1 MANVIVVVVLTGRQ
15 FGSVDGSVPQD
26 WEVRDRRDVDRRRD
40 CELRSSEQAASVPRR
55 TVAYVRAR
63 TLAGGQSSMGGVR
76 MRVKPKVRLGASLAA
91 VSLIA
96 AACGGVATEGDGGEE
111 LDPSAAE
118 DGGEDDSGEDVE
130 APEDMDG
137 EPISLG
143 FVSVFSGRVAMLG
156 ETGYKGAQLA
166 VEEINEAGGVLDGR
180 PFEISSR
187 DSAADPEQAV
197 RVARDFA
204 LQDEVDFIIDGSSSS
219 ESFAVSQASSELDT
233 VVLATASEADSLTA
247 PENFQESVFRVA
259 RNTQLDG
266 IANAL
271 YASELGFETWM
282 GISPDYAY
290 GRDGNLRFFDA
301 LEELQPD
308 VEVGTELWPA
318 LFEPDYTPL
327 IQQIMDASPDAVYS
341 VLWGGDLVA
350 FIQQAAPFGLF
361 DEVEFFTPNVADSLV
376 LDSVGG
382 DLPAGIHTGSRFAI
396 GSPDTDANSQF
407 DADYREMFGEGPTN
421 WSIQAYVAVKALAQA
436 IEATGGTDKDAIT
449 EELKDLQVADSP
461 WGDVQ
466 IREEDHT
473 LINYD
478 IRWGLTDP
486 DREEYPV
493 EFTYEADWDTILEME
508 GLNAS

>member
-1 MANVIVVVVLTGRQ
+1 
-15 FGSVDGSVPQD
+15 
-26 WEVRDRRDVDRRRD
+26 
-40 CELRSSEQAASVPRR
+40 
-55 TVAYVRAR
+55 
-63 TLAGGQSSMGGVR
+63 
-76 MRVKPKVRLGASLAA
+76 MRIRPKVRLGASLAA
-91 VSLIA
+91 VSLVA

-118 DGGEDDSGEDVE
+118 DDGGEDDSGEDVE
-130 APEDMDG
+130 APDDMEGD
-137 EPISLG
+137 PISLG

-166 VEEINEAGGVLDGR
+166 VQEINDDGGVLEGR
-180 PFEISSR
+180 PFEISSN

-204 LQDEVDFIIDGSSSS
+204 IEDEVDFIIDGSSSS
-219 ESFAVSQASSELDT
+219 ESFAVSQASSEFDT
-233 VVLATASEADSLTA
+233 VVLSTASEADSLTA
-247 PENFQESVFRVA
+247 PENFQEGVFRVA

-271 YASELGFETWM
+271 YASELGHETWM

-301 LEELQPD
+301 LRELQPD

-327 IQQIMDASPDAVYS
+327 IQQIMDEDPDAVYS

-361 DEVEFFTPNVADSLV
+361 EQVEFVTPNVADSLV
-376 LDSVGG
+376 LDSVGE

-396 GSPDTDANSQF
+396 GSPDTEANAQF
-407 DADYREMFGEGPTN
+407 DADYREEFGEGPTN
-421 WSIQAYVAVKALAQA
+421 WSIQAYVAVKALAEA
-436 IEATGGTDKDAIT
+436 IEATGGIEREAIMA
-449 EELKDLQVADSP
+449 ELEGLEVPDSP

-466 IREEDHT
+466 IRAEDHT

-486 DREEYPV
+486 ERDEYPV
-493 EFTYEADWDTILEME
+493 EFTFEADWDTILEME
-508 GLNAS
+508 GLEAS